1 MELKHTRTVGFTFV
15 ELLVSSAVA
24 GIVLFGGYTL
34 VNSALSLYAKNFSL
48 NRSHYTGRVSLEKVT
63 AKIYAAG
70 AAPILIDKA
79 GADVAGNG
87 PAAGIR
93 FCVPATGSAYTVVDA
108 VSANQTSAVIQTG
121 TGQPLPRASD
131 ILLIDAGNVVQTG
144 SIVQVELATVGSG
157 SNGSVVNVTFRDAP
171 GSAIPANTRCLILQ
185 QSAFVAVGG
194 ELRFYP
200 TVMSVA
206 RQGATLFNNPASFSV
221 ISTVEPIP
229 GETDAKPFAYS
240 TSARRL
246 LSVNLRNRSSKYSH
260 RVSGF
265 SSFFNI
271 RSSIAVKSTYLD
283 PSKLKAIN

>member
-1 MELKHTRTVGFTFV
+1 MRLNHTRAVGFTFI
-15 ELLVSSAVA
+15 ELLVASVVA
-24 GIVLFGGYTL
+24 GIALFGGYAL

-70 AAPILIDKA
+70 AAPILTDKT

-93 FCVPATGSAYTVVDA
+93 FCVPATGSAYTVVNA
-108 VSANQTSAVIQTG
+108 VSSTQTSAVIQIA

-131 ILLIDAGNVVQTG
+131 ILLIDAGSVVQTG
-144 SIVQVELATVGSG
+144 NIVQVELTTVGGG
-157 SNGSVVNVTFRDAP
+157 SDASRVNVTFRDAP
-171 GSAIPANTRCLILQ
+171 GSSIPANTRCLVLQ

-206 RQGATLFNNPASFSV
+206 RQGGTVFNNPANFSV

-229 GETDAKPFAYS
+229 GETEAKPFAYS
-240 TSARRL
+240 TAARRL
-246 LSVNLRNRSSKYSH
+246 LSVNLRNRSSKYAH
-260 RVSGF
+260 RVGGF

-271 RSSIAVKSTYLD
+271 RSSIAIKSTYLD